1 MHEMCPGGSATLVI
15 VTRYIVA
22 ALPLRPSQSKED
34 IRNGGGGDG
43 KKKMK
48 EEAKDNSLSRARESF
63 LKSQR
68 GSEKNKIKKNF
79 FKFFSAKKRGS
90 NRVAKVYSFDL

>member
-1 MHEMCPGGSATLVI
+1 
-15 VTRYIVA
+15 
-22 ALPLRPSQSKED
+22 
-34 IRNGGGGDG
+34 
-43 KKKMK
+43 MK